1 MCQTAV
7 DWILKTQN
15 SNGGWGFYR
24 VATAEET
31 AYCLQA
37 LSLWRKAGGKVLGGR
52 IEQGMRWLRS
62 HTEPPY
68 PPRWIGKSL
77 YCPELLVQS
86 VILSALALAE
96 N

>member
-1 MCQTAV
+1 
-7 DWILKTQN
+7 
-15 SNGGWGFYR
+15 
-24 VATAEET
+24 
-31 AYCLQA
+31 
-37 LSLWRKAGGKVLGGR
+37 VLGGR

-68 PPRWIGKSL
+68 PPLWIGKSL